1 MEDLYYHFC
10 GTYSCCPLLTF
21 IEAHELVDVLLAHS
35 SPLSD
40 SETRRSC
47 YGLKTIFRKSAA
59 RVVHDAAVVIVA
71 NQGGAGRVLL
81 CKVVLCSRPDI
92 CPVDS
97 DVCVPTYQILHI
109 SSNLMIKI
117 ALPPSHLSG
126 LDCSCHV
133 PSACNISCSIVPD
146 PVQPFA
152 RLSSCLPKVL
162 PT

>member
-1 MEDLYYHFC
+1 MFC
-10 GTYSCCPLLTF
+10 LVCGAYLFCTLLTF

-35 SPLSD
+35 SPLPDRD
-40 SETRRSC
+40 SRGSC
-47 YGLKTIFRKSAA
+47 DRLQTIRGKSAP

-97 DVCVPTYQILHI
+97 DICVPIYQILHI
-109 SSNLMIKI
+109 SSNLMLKI
-117 ALPPSHLSG
+117 TVAPSHLSG